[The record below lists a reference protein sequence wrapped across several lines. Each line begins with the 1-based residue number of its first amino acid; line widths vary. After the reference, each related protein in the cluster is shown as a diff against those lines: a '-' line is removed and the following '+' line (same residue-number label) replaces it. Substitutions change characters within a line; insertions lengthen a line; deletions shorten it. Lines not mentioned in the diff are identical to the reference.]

1 MLRGKTAVVTGASRG
16 IGRAIAECFAKNGA
30 NIAIIYAGNEAAAKE
45 VVEKIAE
52 SGVEAESYKCDV
64 SSFSETKETV
74 DKILQRFGGVD
85 ILVNNAGVV
94 KDSLMLKMSEQ
105 DFDSVLSVN
114 LKGAFNMIKH
124 LFPQFAR
131 RRKGR
136 IINISSVVGIC
147 GNAGQ
152 ANYAAAKS
160 GIIGL
165 TKSVAKE
172 LASRGV
178 TCNAIAPGFIK
189 TDMTDSL
196 PENIKDRVLDQIPMK
211 RMGLAE
217 EIASLALFLASD
229 NAGYITGEVIKAD
242 GGLCI

>member
-1 MLRGKTAVVTGASRG
+1 MLSGKTAVVTGASRG

-30 NIAIIYAGNEAAAKE
+30 NVAIIYAGNHEAAEE
-45 VVEKIAE
+45 VAEKI
-52 SGVEAESYKCDV
+52 SKTGVEVAAYRCDV
-64 SSFSETKETV
+64 SDFSQTKQTVET
-74 DKILQRFGGVD
+74 ILQRFGGVD

-94 KDSLMLKMSEQ
+94 KDSLLLTMKEQ
-105 DFDSVLSVN
+105 DFDKVVSIN
-114 LKGAFNMIKH
+114 LKGAFNMTKH
-124 LFPQFAR
+124 LFSQFAK

-136 IINISSVVGIC
+136 IINISSVIGIC

-152 ANYAAAKS
+152 ANYAAAKA
-160 GIIGL
+160 GIIGF
-165 TKSVAKE
+165 TKSIAKE
-172 LASRGV
+172 LAARGI

-196 PENIKDRVLDQIPMK
+196 PDNIKNQVLNQIPMK
-211 RMGLAE
+211 RMGMAE
-217 EIASLALFLASD
+217 DIANLALFLASD